1 MKLLIRVC
9 LLIGLGVGL
18 SGCLET
24 MPKMPSLADIPS
36 LPSSPGLKERNASVA
51 RAWDQASLTCRAQ
64 HKPRGAFCEQLK
76 TEGEYLSCAASRF
89 TSAAERLRY
98 PAQDQIWVWHNC
110 VMTTANLL
118 KDGFYLSKPELEK
131 RMAACQARLDPE
143 PEFPVRQSGWL
154 GPLVNMV
161 ITEDKEPLRAVMPG
175 DFAVNQSRIALAS
188 CESRFAPPRE
198 ETKPQAQQSPAAM
211 PVSAPV
217 VTPVVIPPPPGVA
230 AENGA
235 TPKKPQARKSVPV
248 KDAKPIA
255 AKPSDKAPRVSA
267 DGKAAPDMT
276 VKACPIPGA
285 CGPSVPA
292 DAVGR

>member
-1 MKLLIRVC
+1 
-9 LLIGLGVGL
+9 
-18 SGCLET
+18 
-24 MPKMPSLADIPS
+24 MPSLADMPS

-198 ETKPQAQQSPAAM
+198 ESKPQAQQSPAAM
-211 PVSAPV
+211 PVAAPV
-217 VTPVVIPPPPGVA
+217 VTPVVIPPPPGV
-230 AENGA
+230 NDGSD
-235 TPKKPQARKSVPV
+235 TTRKSQTRKSVPV
-248 KDAKPIA
+248 KDAKPVA
-255 AKPSDKAPRVSA
+255 TKPSDKAPRVSV

>member
-175 DFAVNQSRIALAS
+175 DFAVNQPRIALAS

-211 PVSAPV
+211 PVAAPV
-217 VTPVVIPPPPGVA
+217 VTPVVIPPPPGV
-230 AENGA
+230 NDGSDA
-235 TPKKPQARKSVPV
+235 TRKSQTRKSVPV
-248 KDAKPIA
+248 KDAKPVA
-255 AKPSDKAPRVSA
+255 TKPSDKAPRVSV

>member
-24 MPKMPSLADIPS
+24 MPKMPSLADMPS

-175 DFAVNQSRIALAS
+175 DFAVNQPRIALAS

-198 ETKPQAQQSPAAM
+198 ESKPQAQQSPAAM
-211 PVSAPV
+211 PVAAPV

-235 TPKKPQARKSVPV
+235 TSKKPQARKSVPV
-248 KDAKPIA
+248 KDAKPVA